1 MIERSISGSIQPN
14 EEYPTGL
21 WRAFHLEL
29 KPPTPE
35 YRKHP
40 MTKLTSKPILKKA
53 SGILAQ
59 EFATP
64 KDIAWAWVTLLLSQE
79 EQKRDSEEKRY
90 ARIAEFEAWIT
101 GLNLPI
107 DPKNP
112 TSTTVSPESVKN
124 SARNVFEWPHEYIF
138 DEQVAAKHPDSKVT
152 YGDTITKPILD
163 AIKDA
168 GGSDD
173 RPALIA
179 ILESYAKEGKE
190 PFANVTPE
198 GIEWKGSNW
207 SEGDKLNLLTIKT
220 LNNRLANLKKKS
232 LI

>member
-1 MIERSISGSIQPN
+1 
-14 EEYPTGL
+14 
-21 WRAFHLEL
+21 
-29 KPPTPE
+29 
-35 YRKHP
+35 

-59 EFATP
+59 EFAIP

-90 ARIAEFEAWIT
+90 ARIAEFEAWIME
-101 GLNLPI
+101 LNLPA
-107 DPKNP
+107 DPKNLQGDA
-112 TSTTVSPESVKN
+112 VSPELVKN

-138 DEQVAAKHPDSKVT
+138 DEPAVPKHPDSKVT

-179 ILESYAKEGKE
+179 IVEGYAKEGKE

-220 LNNRLANLKKKS
+220 LNNRLANLRKKG

>member
-1 MIERSISGSIQPN
+1 
-14 EEYPTGL
+14 
-21 WRAFHLEL
+21 
-29 KPPTPE
+29 
-35 YRKHP
+35 

-59 EFATP
+59 DFATP
-64 KDIAWAWVTLLLSQE
+64 KDIAWAWVTLLLSQQ
-79 EQKRDSEEKRY
+79 EQMRDSEEKRY

-101 GLNLPI
+101 ELNLPI

-112 TSTTVSPESVKN
+112 ASGGVSPESVKN

-138 DEQVAAKHPDSKVT
+138 DELVTIKHPDLKVT
-152 YGDTITKPILD
+152 YSDTITKPILD

-179 ILESYAKEGKE
+179 ILEGYAKDGKE
-190 PFANVTPE
+190 PFANVTSE

-207 SEGDKLNLLTIKT
+207 SEGEKLNLLTIKT
-220 LNNRLANLKKKS
+220 LNNRLANLRKKG

>member
-1 MIERSISGSIQPN
+1 
-14 EEYPTGL
+14 
-21 WRAFHLEL
+21 
-29 KPPTPE
+29 
-35 YRKHP
+35 

-90 ARIAEFEAWIT
+90 SRIAEFEAWILELSLT
-101 GLNLPI
+101 A

-112 TSTTVSPESVKN
+112 ESGTVSPDAVKN

-138 DEQVAAKHPDSKVT
+138 EVPASPKHPDSKVT
-152 YGDTITKPILD
+152 YSDTITKPILD
-163 AIKDA
+163 AVKEA

-173 RPALIA
+173 RAALMA
-179 ILESYAKEGKE
+179 ILEGYANEGNE
-190 PFANVTPE
+190 PFGNVTPE
-198 GIEWKGSNW
+198 GIEWKGSAW
-207 SEGDKLNLLTIKT
+207 SEGDKYNLLTIKT
-220 LNNRLANLKKKS
+220 LNNRLANLRKKG

>member
-1 MIERSISGSIQPN
+1 
-14 EEYPTGL
+14 
-21 WRAFHLEL
+21 
-29 KPPTPE
+29 
-35 YRKHP
+35 

-59 EFATP
+59 EYSIP
-64 KDIAWAWVTLLLSQE
+64 KDIAWAWVTLLFSQE

-90 ARIAEFEAWIT
+90 SRIAEFEAWIV
-101 GLNLPI
+101 GLGLPT

-112 TSTTVSPESVKN
+112 QSIAVSPAAVKN

-138 DEQVAAKHPDSKVT
+138 EESVASKHPDAKVT
-152 YGDTITKPILD
+152 YADTITKPILD
-163 AIKDA
+163 AVKDA

-173 RPALIA
+173 RAALIA

-198 GIEWKGSNW
+198 GIEWKGSAW
-207 SEGDKLNLLTIKT
+207 TEGDKYNLLTIKT
-220 LNNRLANLKKKS
+220 LNNRLANLRKKG

>member
-1 MIERSISGSIQPN
+1 M
-14 EEYPTGL
+14 T
-21 WRAFHLEL
+21 FHSEL
-29 KPPTPE
+29 KALTKE
-35 YRKHP
+35 CRKNA

-79 EQKRDSEEKRY
+79 EQRRDSEEKRY
-90 ARIAEFEAWIT
+90 SRIAEFEAWIME
-101 GLNLPI
+101 LNLPI

-112 TSTTVSPESVKN
+112 EGGAVSPSSVKN

-138 DEQVAAKHPDSKVT
+138 EEPASPKHPDSKVS

-163 AIKDA
+163 AVKDA

-173 RPALIA
+173 RAALMA
-179 ILESYAKEGKE
+179 IFEGYAKEGRE

-198 GIEWKGSNW
+198 GIEWKGINW
-207 SEGDKLNLLTIKT
+207 SEGDKYNLLTTKT
-220 LNNRLANLKKKS
+220 LNNRLANLRKKG

>member
-1 MIERSISGSIQPN
+1 
-14 EEYPTGL
+14 
-21 WRAFHLEL
+21 
-29 KPPTPE
+29 
-35 YRKHP
+35 

-90 ARIAEFEAWIT
+90 SRIAEFEAWI
-101 GLNLPI
+101 LELSLAA

-112 TSTTVSPESVKN
+112 DSGTVSPEAVKN

-138 DEQVAAKHPDSKVT
+138 ESPSSPKHPDSKVT
-152 YGDTITKPILD
+152 YSDTITKPILD
-163 AIKDA
+163 AVKEA

-173 RPALIA
+173 RAALMA
-179 ILESYAKEGKE
+179 ILEGYANEGNE
-190 PFANVTPE
+190 PFGNVTPE
-198 GIEWKGSNW
+198 GIEWKGSAW
-207 SEGDKLNLLTIKT
+207 SEGDKYNLLTIKT
-220 LNNRLANLKKKS
+220 LNNRLANLRKKG

>member
-1 MIERSISGSIQPN
+1 
-14 EEYPTGL
+14 
-21 WRAFHLEL
+21 
-29 KPPTPE
+29 
-35 YRKHP
+35 

-59 EFATP
+59 EFAIP

-90 ARIAEFEAWIT
+90 ARIAEFEAWIVE
-101 GLNLPI
+101 LNLPT

-112 TSTTVSPESVKN
+112 ESTAVSPESVKN

-138 DEQVAAKHPDSKVT
+138 EEPVAAKHPDSKMT
-152 YGDTITKPILD
+152 YSDTITKPILD

-179 ILESYAKEGKE
+179 ILEGFAKEGKE

-198 GIEWKGSNW
+198 GIEWKGANW
-207 SEGDKLNLLTIKT
+207 SEGGKLNLLTIKT
-220 LNNRLANLKKKS
+220 LNNRIANLRKKG

>member
-1 MIERSISGSIQPN
+1 
-14 EEYPTGL
+14 
-21 WRAFHLEL
+21 
-29 KPPTPE
+29 
-35 YRKHP
+35 

-59 EFATP
+59 EFAIP

-90 ARIAEFEAWIT
+90 ARIAEFEPWIAE
-101 GLNLPI
+101 LNLPA

-112 TSTTVSPESVKN
+112 ASGAVSPDSVKN
-124 SARNVFEWPHEYIF
+124 SARNIFEQPHEYIF
-138 DEQVAAKHPDSKVT
+138 EEPAAAKYPASKVR
-152 YGDTITKPILD
+152 YGDTIAKPILD

-173 RPALIA
+173 RSALIA
-179 ILESYAKEGKE
+179 ILEGYAKEGKE

-207 SEGDKLNLLTIKT
+207 PEGDKLNLLTVKT
-220 LNNRLANLKKKS
+220 LNNRLANLRKKG

>member
-1 MIERSISGSIQPN
+1 
-14 EEYPTGL
+14 
-21 WRAFHLEL
+21 
-29 KPPTPE
+29 
-35 YRKHP
+35 

-59 EFATP
+59 EFAIP

-90 ARIAEFEAWIT
+90 ARIAEFEAWIVE
-101 GLNLPI
+101 LNLPT

-112 TSTTVSPESVKN
+112 GSTAVSPELVKN

-138 DEQVAAKHPDSKVT
+138 EEPVAAKHPDSKMT
-152 YGDTITKPILD
+152 YSDTITKPILD

-179 ILESYAKEGKE
+179 ILEGFAKEGKE
-190 PFANVTPE
+190 PFANVIPE
-198 GIEWKGSNW
+198 GIEWKGANW

-220 LNNRLANLKKKS
+220 LNNRLANLRKKG

>member
-1 MIERSISGSIQPN
+1 
-14 EEYPTGL
+14 
-21 WRAFHLEL
+21 
-29 KPPTPE
+29 
-35 YRKHP
+35 

-64 KDIAWAWVTLLLSQE
+64 KDIAWAWVTLLFSQE
-79 EQKRDSEEKRY
+79 EQSRNSEEKRY

-101 GLNLPI
+101 ELNLPV
-107 DPKNP
+107 DPKNLA
-112 TSTTVSPESVKN
+112 SAEVSPASVKN

-138 DEQVAAKHPDSKVT
+138 DEPVAPKHPDSKVS

-173 RPALIA
+173 RPALIT
-179 ILESYAKEGKE
+179 ILEGYAKEGKE
-190 PFANVTPE
+190 PFANVTPD

-207 SEGDKLNLLTIKT
+207 SEGDKLNLLTIKS
-220 LNNRLANLKKKS
+220 LNNRLANLKKKG

>member
-1 MIERSISGSIQPN
+1 
-14 EEYPTGL
+14 
-21 WRAFHLEL
+21 
-29 KPPTPE
+29 
-35 YRKHP
+35 

-59 EFATP
+59 EFAIP

-90 ARIAEFEAWIT
+90 ARIAEFEAWIME
-101 GLNLPI
+101 LNLPA
-107 DPKNP
+107 DPKNLQGDA
-112 TSTTVSPESVKN
+112 VSPELVKN

-138 DEQVAAKHPDSKVT
+138 DEPAVPKHPDSKVT
-152 YGDTITKPILD
+152 YGDTITKSILD

-179 ILESYAKEGKE
+179 IVEGYAKEGKE

-220 LNNRLANLKKKS
+220 LNNRLANLRKKG

>member
-1 MIERSISGSIQPN
+1 MALIEER
-14 EEYPTGL
+14 
-21 WRAFHLEL
+21 
-29 KPPTPE
+29 
-35 YRKHP
+35 RKNA

-59 EFATP
+59 DFAIP

-90 ARIAEFEAWIT
+90 ARIAEFEVWIAE
-101 GLNLPI
+101 LNLPI

-112 TSTTVSPESVKN
+112 ASGAVSPELVKN

-138 DEQVAAKHPDSKVT
+138 DEPAAAKHPDSKIT
-152 YGDTITKPILD
+152 YSDTITKPILD

-179 ILESYAKEGKE
+179 ILEGYAKEGRE

-198 GIEWKGSNW
+198 GIEWKGGNW
-207 SEGDKLNLLTIKT
+207 AEGGKCNLLNIKA
-220 LNNRLANLKKKS
+220 LNNRLANLRKKG

>member
-1 MIERSISGSIQPN
+1 MRGFPYS
-14 EEYPTGL
+14 
-21 WRAFHLEL
+21 FHSKL
-29 KPPTPE
+29 KALNKE
-35 YRKHP
+35 CRKNV
-40 MTKLTSKPILKKA
+40 MAKLTSKPILKKA

-90 ARIAEFEAWIT
+90 ARIAEFEVWIT
-101 GLNLPI
+101 ELNLPT
-107 DPKNP
+107 DPTNP
-112 TSTTVSPESVKN
+112 DLGKVSPESVKN

-138 DEQVAAKHPDSKVT
+138 EAPISAKHPDSKVT
-152 YGDTITKPILD
+152 YSDTITKPILD
-163 AIKDA
+163 AIKDI

-179 ILESYAKEGKE
+179 ALEGYAKEGRE
-190 PFANVTPE
+190 PFANVTAE

-207 SEGDKLNLLTIKT
+207 SEGDKFNLLTIKS
-220 LNNRLANLKKKS
+220 LNNRLANLRKKG

>member
-1 MIERSISGSIQPN
+1 
-14 EEYPTGL
+14 
-21 WRAFHLEL
+21 
-29 KPPTPE
+29 
-35 YRKHP
+35 

-59 EFATP
+59 EFAIP

-79 EQKRDSEEKRY
+79 ELKRDSEEKRY

-101 GLNLPI
+101 ELNLPT

-112 TSTTVSPESVKN
+112 ASAAVSPESVKN

-138 DEQVAAKHPDSKVT
+138 EEPLAAKHPDSKVT
-152 YGDTITKPILD
+152 YSDTITKPILD

-179 ILESYAKEGKE
+179 ILEGYAKEGKE
-190 PFANVTPE
+190 PFASVTAE

-207 SEGDKLNLLTIKT
+207 SEGDKLNLLTTKT
-220 LNNRLANLKKKS
+220 LNNRLANLKKKG

>member
-1 MIERSISGSIQPN
+1 
-14 EEYPTGL
+14 
-21 WRAFHLEL
+21 
-29 KPPTPE
+29 
-35 YRKHP
+35 

-59 EFATP
+59 EFAIP

-90 ARIAEFEAWIT
+90 SRIAEFESWIL
-101 GLNLPI
+101 GLSLPT
-107 DPKNP
+107 DSKNP
-112 TSTTVSPESVKN
+112 ESGAVSPAAVKN

-138 DEQVAAKHPDSKVT
+138 EEPVVPKHLDAKVT
-152 YGDTITKPILD
+152 YSDTITKPILD

-173 RPALIA
+173 RAALIA
-179 ILESYAKEGKE
+179 ILEGYAKQGKE

-198 GIEWKGSNW
+198 GIEWKGSAW
-207 SEGDKLNLLTIKT
+207 TEGDKYNLLTIKT
-220 LNNRLANLKKKS
+220 LNNRLANLRKKG

>member
-1 MIERSISGSIQPN
+1 
-14 EEYPTGL
+14 
-21 WRAFHLEL
+21 
-29 KPPTPE
+29 
-35 YRKHP
+35 

-59 EFATP
+59 EFAIP

-90 ARIAEFEAWIT
+90 ARIAEFEAWIVE
-101 GLNLPI
+101 LNLPT

-112 TSTTVSPESVKN
+112 GSTAVSPELVKN

-138 DEQVAAKHPDSKVT
+138 EEPVAAKHPDSKMT
-152 YGDTITKPILD
+152 YSDTITKPILD

-168 GGSDD
+168 GGSSD

-179 ILESYAKEGKE
+179 ILEGFAKEGKE

-198 GIEWKGSNW
+198 GIEWKGANW

-220 LNNRLANLKKKS
+220 LNNRLANLRKKG

>member
-1 MIERSISGSIQPN
+1 
-14 EEYPTGL
+14 
-21 WRAFHLEL
+21 
-29 KPPTPE
+29 
-35 YRKHP
+35 

-59 EFATP
+59 EFAIP

-90 ARIAEFEAWIT
+90 SRIAEFESWIT
-101 GLNLPI
+101 ELNLPI

-112 TSTTVSPESVKN
+112 TSGAVSPESVKN

-138 DEQVAAKHPDSKVT
+138 EEPAAAKHPDSKVT
-152 YGDTITKPILD
+152 YSDTITKPILD
-163 AIKDA
+163 AVKDA

-173 RPALIA
+173 RAALMA
-179 ILESYAKEGKE
+179 ILEGYAKASNE
-190 PFANVTPE
+190 PFASVTPE

-207 SEGDKLNLLTIKT
+207 VEGDKYNLLTIKT
-220 LNNRLANLKKKS
+220 LNNRLANLKKKG